1 MCGKNETCN
10 KYKHIIY
17 VANIYNMVQ
26 SKLHQKI
33 QYVESNRIDDDEFGH
48 DSAVYKFDLFPGKY
62 YMIAIGKKRDDY
74 SHYNVFYFPLYL
86 IGHGDKIKGKIGVF
100 EVEAKQVLNVF
111 DDDDDV
117 DLDKLDEPLLFK
129 NITEKFIETYGV
141 LVEDEDSETK
151 QEPED
156 EPEDEKE
163 QKSAE
168 KTTES
173 ETNTDSDEDED
184 KDMFS
189 LKPEKDGDKS
199 EDKSETKQGDTDT
212 DAIGDK
218 NYMTIDDVFIK
229 ESTLPSQITFPAETE
244 DDAKTFVS
252 EYKEKKAST
261 DNWIQQHMKNKQY
274 EILRNEGGGDCFFAA
289 IRDAYTQIG
298 YNTTVAKLRQF
309 VSQEATQDMMEQYEM
324 LYKDYNKE
332 IDFLEAEMDKSK
344 KMMTSLK
351 KQSKKAN
358 TKGGQKEIIDEAK
371 NLQTEYNG
379 FKSKIETTQELL
391 KEVKFMKSIETLE
404 QFKEFIKS
412 SDFWADTWA
421 ISTLERLLNM
431 KVIIMETSTDENAS
445 LLCGQM
451 NDTEEMYS
459 NYDPQYYIVVSKTD
473 EHYELVSYRKKKM
486 LTFGEVPYGLKFKVV
501 EKCMEKSAGLYA
513 MLPAFKQFQID
524 LGRKPVSGK
533 KDEPMPQDEEGLY
546 DKEVVF
552 QYHENAADKKPG
564 RGTGEQIETVKEKGK
579 RLKVSQREMDFDKL
593 RKIENWRQKLSDGW
607 TMAPFTIDD
616 TKWSS
621 VSHYLLALPFETDY
635 PEIYKEFSLSS
646 NSELS
651 KNLDKARLSIQ
662 KKKKE
667 EVGKHYEVYKTLNE
681 IPDDVLQE
689 ERKKALRAKFIA
701 AGDMTTLLNE
711 TKDAKMVIY
720 RHKQEP
726 KVDVDLMLLRKEIQ
740 DL

>member
-1 MCGKNETCN
+1 
-10 KYKHIIY
+10 
-17 VANIYNMVQ
+17 MVQ

-33 QYVESNRIDDDEFGH
+33 QYVESNRVDDDEFGH
-48 DSAVYKFDLFPGKY
+48 DSAAYKLDLFPNQFY
-62 YMIAIGKKRDDY
+62 IVALGKKRDDY
-74 SHYNVFYFPLYL
+74 SHYNVFYFPIYL
-86 IGHGDKIKGKIGVF
+86 VGQNDKVKGKIGVF
-100 EVEAKQVLNVF
+100 EVEAKKVLEVF
-111 DDDDDV
+111 DDHDDV

-129 NITEKFIETYGV
+129 NITKEYIEKHGA
-141 LVEDEDSETK
+141 LVDEDEE
-151 QEPED
+151 QEQ
-156 EPEDEKE
+156 EKE
-163 QKSAE
+163 EQVDEDPEE
-168 KTTES
+168 KAVTDTHTTE
-173 ETNTDSDEDED
+173 ESDDDDED

-189 LKPEKDGDKS
+189 LKPNNEKEDEKRGTHETNPAVDVVDDK
-199 EDKSETKQGDTDT
+199 KH
-212 DAIGDK
+212 
-218 NYMTIDDVFIK
+218 MTVDDVFIK

-289 IRDAYTQIG
+289 IRDAYTQLG

-309 VSQEATQDMMEQYEM
+309 LSQEATQDMMEQYEL
-324 LYKDYNKE
+324 LYKDYLKE

-344 KMMTSLK
+344 KMMSSLK

-358 TKGGQKEIIDEAK
+358 SKGGQKEIIDEAK
-371 NLQTEYNG
+371 NLQTEYDG
-379 FKSKIETTQELL
+379 FKSKMDTTRDLL
-391 KEVKFMKSIETLE
+391 KEVQFMKSVETLD

-421 ISTLERLLNM
+421 ISALERSLNM
-431 KVIIMETSTDENAS
+431 KVIIMEKSEDEHAS

-451 NDTEEMYS
+451 NDTDEMYS
-459 NYDPQYYIVVSKTD
+459 NYDPQYYVVVSKTD

-486 LTFGEVPYGLKFKVV
+486 LTFSEVPYGLKFKVV
-501 EKCMEKSAGLYA
+501 EKCMEKNAGLYA

-524 LGRKPVSGK
+524 LGRKPMSSK
-533 KDEPMPQDEEGLY
+533 KDGPMPQDEEGLY

-552 QYHENAADKKPG
+552 QFHEKAADKKPG
-564 RGTGEQIETVKEKGK
+564 RGTGEQIETIKEKGK
-579 RLKVSQREMDFDKL
+579 RLKTSQREMDFDKL
-593 RKIENWRQKLSDGW
+593 RKLENWRQKLSDTW
-607 TMAPFTIDD
+607 TLAPFTLDD
-616 TKWSS
+616 KKWSS
-621 VSHYLLALPFETDY
+621 VSHYLLALPFENDY

-651 KNLDKARLSIQ
+651 KNIDKARDSVQ
-662 KKKKE
+662 KKKKD
-667 EVGKHYEVYKTLNE
+667 EVGKHYEVYKTLNDT
-681 IPDDVLQE
+681 PDDVLQE

-711 TKDAKMVIY
+711 TKDAKLVIY